1 MSISKPENAAQSTE
15 RDDEFE
21 REQAGRDGGF
31 ENGYGYGYDG
41 EREPE
46 SESGSESEMAP
57 HSAASSEEESALHSP
72 SQSETGLEDEDA
84 AAHQT
89 TTGAVNRDLTAH
101 EGEREEL
108 EAGEPESEFET
119 AQEPRATTLS
129 TAEPGATI
137 GHDGADRDEETT
149 GRDEELNED
158 SMSGEAV
165 QTQPQSTSI
174 QPSSAPGTAS
184 AMPSAQSP
192 LATDPG
198 PVLAPETS
206 LDFRERW
213 HGIQAE
219 FIDDPRRAVEDA
231 DRLVADVARAFT
243 TSVEE
248 RRQGLTSGWQN
259 NEHGETEELRLTMRQ
274 YRALVDHILH
284 D

>member
-1 MSISKPENAAQSTE
+1 MSISKPENAAQRTE
-15 RDDEFE
+15 RDDEIE
-21 REQAGRDGGF
+21 RAHAGRDGGF

-46 SESGSESEMAP
+46 SESGSESELAP
-57 HSAASSEEESALHSP
+57 HSAASSEAEPQSEP
-72 SQSETGLEDEDA
+72 QSQSQTGLEDEDT

-89 TTGAVNRDLTAH
+89 TTGAVNRDLAAH
-101 EGEREEL
+101 EGERA
-108 EAGEPESEFET
+108 AGEPDSEFGA

-129 TAEPGATI
+129 TAEPSATV
-137 GHDGADRDEETT
+137 GHDVPDHDEEPI

-158 SMSGEAV
+158 SMSGAAV
-165 QTQPQSTSI
+165 QTQPQSTPM
-174 QPSSAPGTAS
+174 QPASVPGTVS
-184 AMPSAQSP
+184 AVPSAQSP

-198 PVLAPETS
+198 PVLAPEAS

-231 DRLVADVARAFT
+231 DRLVADVARAFAT
-243 TSVEE
+243 GVEE
-248 RRQGLTSGWQN
+248 RRQSLTSGWQD